1 MNVNKEINKHHK
13 ELDKVLDEMI
23 IRDLERVG
31 DMYFKKYQPMIDE
44 VNAIVEEC
52 YSYNVMSEEQY
63 DKIINRYA
71 EICIQT
77 NGEQRKAEIDNMI
90 QRACNDN
97 IEKYYDTIYNILF
110 KPVIEIAR
118 LGFINRDRCL
128 LEKDRAEFR
137 LNKKRRR
144 FTDMY
149 INEIEHEFISVI
161 FFSRDALLYYSRAGR
176 VIWNDEEETEVEVIE
191 YDKSNKYVKMT
202 QVDEVIRFLEKNGYH
217 KVRQAGTSHAI
228 YKNMKTQHCVPVPVH
243 GKEINAE
250 LAYGIQRQ
258 VFNAKNN

>member
-52 YSYNVMSEEQY
+52 YSYNVMSEELY
-63 DKIINRYA
+63 DEIINRYV
-71 EICIQT
+71 EVCIQA
-77 NGEQRKAEIDNMI
+77 NGEQRIEEIRYMV
-90 QRACNDN
+90 QRACDDN
-97 IEKYYDTIYNILF
+97 IDKYYDTIYNILG
-110 KPVIEIAR
+110 KPVIELAHR
-118 LGFINRDRCL
+118 GLVTRDRCI
-128 LEKDRAEFR
+128 LEDRRAELR
-137 LNKKRRR
+137 LNKKRKR

-149 INEIEHEFISVI
+149 INEIDKEFISVI
-161 FFSRDALLYYSRAGR
+161 FFTRDALIDYGKAGR
-176 VIWNDEEETEVEVIE
+176 VIWNEEEEIEVEVIE
-191 YDKSNKYVKMT
+191 YDKSNKYAKMT
-202 QVDEVIRFLEKNGYH
+202 QVDEVIRFLEKNGYR

-228 YKNMKTQHCVPVPVH
+228 YKNMKTQHCIPVPIH

-258 VFNAKNN
+258 VFNVKNN

>member
-13 ELDKVLDEMI
+13 ALDKVLDEMI
-23 IRDLERVG
+23 IADLELVG

-52 YSYNVMSEEQY
+52 YSYNVMSEERY
-63 DKIINRYA
+63 DGIINKFA
-71 EICIQT
+71 EICILT
-77 NGEQRKAEIDNMI
+77 NVEQRKAEIDNMV
-90 QRACNDN
+90 QRACDDN
-97 IEKYYDTIYNILF
+97 IEKYYDAFCNTLF
-110 KPVIEIAR
+110 KPVVEIAR
-118 LGFINRDRCL
+118 LGFINRGRCF

-161 FFSRDALLYYSRAGR
+161 FFARDALLDYSRAGR
-176 VIWNDEEETEVEVIE
+176 VIWDDEEETEVEVIE
-191 YDKSNKYVKMT
+191 YDKSNKYTKMT
-202 QVDEVIRFLEKNGYH
+202 QVDEVIRFLEKKGYT

-228 YKNMKTQHCVPVPVH
+228 FKDMKTQHCIPVPIH
-243 GKEINAE
+243 GKEINVE

-258 VFNAKNN
+258 VYQVKNN